1 MYDGSVNDVST
12 RLSTTNASLNALTKQ
27 FIALTSE
34 NVDGTINTYKEV
46 EKFLKDI
53 NDTTTLVSLLST
65 TKDEATESAN
75 QYTNASINNFKN
87 NYIDLKFNTI
97 NGSINT
103 IDGSIN
109 TLETSVAKLETQSS
123 KYLTSINEATTTA
136 LGGIKIG
143 YVDSE
148 KNVAV
153 KLEDQKAYVTI
164 TDFAIKKALGF
175 MPAAQNEHGEAY
187 TLAAASDTELGGI
200 KTGYTPT
207 GVNAN
212 KELPITLNSEGCAY
226 VTLTENAISSAYSYT
241 LPTATQSALGG
252 IKTGYTNTDK
262 NIGVN
267 VDNEGNAYVTL
278 TETAIKKAYTYTLPT
293 AGTSTLGGICT
304 GFSNTGSKVKV
315 DMSSNNAYVE
325 ITKDAINSAL
335 GHTPLESISKA
346 TEDTLG
352 LLKVGYKFNK
362 NNSILNIPV
371 KLDEKGNAYISIN
384 LEDLNCYGY
393 WIDI

>member
-1 MYDGSVNDVST
+1 MYDVSVNDLST
-12 RLSTTNASLNALTKQ
+12 RLSTTNASLNALKDQ

-34 NVDGTINTYKEV
+34 NVDGTINTYREV

-53 NDTTTLVSLLST
+53 NDTTTLVSLLTT
-65 TKDEATESAN
+65 TKTDAIKSAN
-75 QYTNASINNFKN
+75 QYTNTSINNFKN
-87 NYIDLKFNTI
+87 NYIDKKFTTYNTQF
-97 NGSINT
+97 NT

-109 TLETSVAKLETQSS
+109 TLETSVAALETQSS
-123 KYLTSINEATTTA
+123 KYLTSINEATTTE

-148 KNVAV
+148 ENVAV
-153 KLEDQKAYVTI
+153 KLEGQKAYVAL

-175 MPAAQNEHGEAY
+175 TPAAQGETY
-187 TLAAASDTELGGI
+187 TLPTASDVKLGGI

-212 KELPITLNSEGCAY
+212 KELPVTLNSEGCAY
-226 VTLTENAISSAYSYT
+226 VTLTEEAISSAYSYT

-267 VDNEGNAYVTL
+267 VDNDGNAYVTL
-278 TETAIKKAYTYTLPT
+278 TEAAIKNAYTYTLPK
-293 AGTSTLGGICT
+293 AGISTLGGICT
-304 GFSNTGSKVKV
+304 GFTNIGSKVKV
-315 DMSSNNAYVE
+315 DMSDNNAYVE

-335 GHTPLESISKA
+335 GYTPLESISKA

-352 LLKVGYKFNK
+352 LLKVGYTFNK

-371 KLDEKGNAYISIN
+371 KLDEEGNAYISIN

-393 WIDI
+393 KQ

>member
-1 MYDGSVNDVST
+1 MYNVSVNDIST
-12 RLSTTNASLNALTKQ
+12 RLSTTNASLNTLKAQ
-27 FIALTSE
+27 FTALTSE
-34 NVDGTINTYKEV
+34 NVNGTINTYKEV

-65 TKDEATESAN
+65 TKAEATESAN
-75 QYTNASINNFKN
+75 QYTNTSINNFKN
-87 NYIDLKFNTI
+87 NYIDPKFNTI

-103 IDGSIN
+103 INGSIN

-148 KNVAV
+148 TNVAV
-153 KLEDQKAYVTI
+153 KLEKQKAYVTI
-164 TDFAIKKALGF
+164 TDAAIKKALGF
-175 MPAAQNEHGEAY
+175 TPGEAY
-187 TLAAASDTELGGI
+187 TLTVASDTSLGGI

-207 GVNAN
+207 GANAS
-212 KELPITLNSEGCAY
+212 KQLPVTLNSEGCAY

-252 IKTGYTNTDK
+252 IKTGYTNKDK

-267 VDNEGNAYVTL
+267 VDNDGNAYVTL
-278 TETAIKKAYTYTLPT
+278 TEAAIKNAYTYTLPK
-293 AGTSTLGGICT
+293 AGISTLGGICT
-304 GFSNTGSKVKV
+304 DFTNIDSKVKV
-315 DMSSNNAYVE
+315 DMSDNNAYVE

-335 GHTPLESISKA
+335 GYTPLESISKA

-352 LLKVGYKFNK
+352 LLKVGYRFNK

-371 KLDEKGNAYISIN
+371 KLDEEGNAYISIN

-393 WIDI
+393 KQ

>member
-12 RLSTTNASLNALTKQ
+12 RLSTTNASLNELTEQ

-34 NVDGTINTYKEV
+34 NVNGTINTYKEV

-53 NDTTTLVSLLST
+53 NDTTTLVTLLDN
-65 TKDEATESAN
+65 TKNAAIESAN
-75 QYTNASINNFKN
+75 QYTNTSINNFKN
-87 NYIDLKFNTI
+87 NYIGPKFNTI

-109 TLETSVAKLETQSS
+109 TLETSVADLKTQSS
-123 KYLTSINEATTTA
+123 KYLTSINEATKTA

-148 KNVAV
+148 ENVAV

-164 TDFAIKKALGF
+164 TDAAIEKALGF
-175 MPAAQNEHGEAY
+175 KPAAQNEHGEAY
-187 TLAAASDTELGGI
+187 TLSVASDTELGGI

-241 LPTATQSALGG
+241 LPTAMQSALGG

-267 VDNEGNAYVTL
+267 VDNDGNAYVTL
-278 TETAIKKAYTYTLPT
+278 TETAIKNAYTYTLPT
-293 AGTSTLGGICT
+293 ASISKLGGICT
-304 GFSNTGSKVKV
+304 GFINTGSKVKV
-315 DMSSNNAYVE
+315 DMSDNNAYVE

-335 GHTPLESISKA
+335 GGYTPSDQISKA

-371 KLDEKGNAYISIN
+371 KLDEEGNAYISIN

-393 WIDI
+393 KQ

>member
-1 MYDGSVNDVST
+1 M
-12 RLSTTNASLNALTKQ
+12 
-27 FIALTSE
+27 I
-34 NVDGTINTYKEV
+34 
-46 EKFLKDI
+46 
-53 NDTTTLVSLLST
+53 TTT
-65 TKDEATESAN
+65 E
-75 QYTNASINNFKN
+75 
-87 NYIDLKFNTI
+87 
-97 NGSINT
+97 
-103 IDGSIN
+103 
-109 TLETSVAKLETQSS
+109 
-123 KYLTSINEATTTA
+123 

-175 MPAAQNEHGEAY
+175 TPGEAY
-187 TLAAASDTELGGI
+187 TLTVASDTSLGGI

-207 GVNAN
+207 GANAS
-212 KELPITLNSEGCAY
+212 KQLPVTLNSEGCAY

-241 LPTATQSALGG
+241 LPTAMQSALGG

-267 VDNEGNAYVTL
+267 VDNDGNAYVTL
-278 TETAIKKAYTYTLPT
+278 TEAAIKNAYTYTLPT
-293 AGTSTLGGICT
+293 ASSSKLGGICT
-304 GFSNTGSKVKV
+304 GFTNIGSKVKV
-315 DMSSNNAYVE
+315 DMSDNNAYVE

-335 GHTPLESISKA
+335 GGYTPSDQISKA

-371 KLDEKGNAYISIN
+371 KLDEEGNAYISIN

-393 WIDI
+393 KQ

>member
-1 MYDGSVNDVST
+1 MYDGSVNEVST
-12 RLSTTNASLNALTKQ
+12 RLSTTNASLNALKDQ
-27 FIALTSE
+27 FTALTSE

-65 TKDEATESAN
+65 TKTEAIESAN
-75 QYTNASINNFKN
+75 QYTNTSINNFKN
-87 NYIDLKFNTI
+87 NYIDPKFTTYNTKF
-97 NGSINT
+97 NT

-109 TLETSVAKLETQSS
+109 TLETSVAELKTQSS

-153 KLEDQKAYVTI
+153 RLSEQKAYVTI
-164 TDFAIKKALGF
+164 TDAAIKKALGF
-175 MPAAQNEHGEAY
+175 TPAAQNENGEAY
-187 TLAAASDTELGGI
+187 TLPTASDVKLGGI

-212 KELPITLNSEGCAY
+212 KELPVTLNSEGCAY
-226 VTLTENAISSAYSYT
+226 VTLTEKAISSAYSYT
-241 LPTATQSALGG
+241 LPTAMQSALGG

-267 VDNEGNAYVTL
+267 VDNDGNAYVTL
-278 TETAIKKAYTYTLPT
+278 TEAAIKNAYTYTLPT
-293 AGTSTLGGICT
+293 ASISKLGGICT
-304 GFSNTGSKVKV
+304 GFTNIGSKVKV
-315 DMSSNNAYVE
+315 DMSDNNAYVE

-335 GHTPLESISKA
+335 GYTPSEPISKA
-346 TEDTLG
+346 DENTLG
-352 LLKVGYKFNK
+352 LLKVGYTFNK

-371 KLDEKGNAYISIN
+371 KLDEEGNAYISIN

-393 WIDI
+393 KQ

>member
-1 MYDGSVNDVST
+1 MYDGSVNEVST
-12 RLSTTNASLNALTKQ
+12 RLSTTNASLNALKDQ
-27 FIALTSE
+27 FTALTSE
-34 NVDGTINTYKEV
+34 NVNGTINTYKEV

-65 TKDEATESAN
+65 TKTEATESAK
-75 QYTNASINNFKN
+75 QYTNTSINNFKN
-87 NYIDLKFNTI
+87 NYIDPKFNTI

-103 IDGSIN
+103 
-109 TLETSVAKLETQSS
+109 LETSVAELETQSS

-143 YVDSE
+143 YVASE
-148 KNVAV
+148 NNVAV

-175 MPAAQNEHGEAY
+175 TPAAQNENGEAY
-187 TLAAASDTELGGI
+187 TLAVASDTSLGGI

-207 GVNAN
+207 GANAS
-212 KELPITLNSEGCAY
+212 KQLPVTLNSDGCAY

-241 LPTATQSALGG
+241 LPTAMRSALGG

-278 TETAIKKAYTYTLPT
+278 TETAIKNAYTYTLPT
-293 AGTSTLGGICT
+293 ASSSKLGGICT
-304 GFSNTGSKVKV
+304 GFTNIGSKVKV
-315 DMSSNNAYVE
+315 DMSDNNAYVE

-335 GHTPLESISKA
+335 GYTPSEPISKA
-346 TEDTLG
+346 DENTLG
-352 LLKVGYKFNK
+352 LLKVGYTFNK

-371 KLDEKGNAYISIN
+371 KLDEESNAYISIN
-384 LEDLNCYGY
+384 KLL
-393 WIDI
+393 WL

>member
-1 MYDGSVNDVST
+1 MYNVSVNDIST
-12 RLSTTNASLNALTKQ
+12 RLSTTNASLNELTEQ

-34 NVDGTINTYKEV
+34 NVNGTINTYKEV

-65 TKDEATESAN
+65 TKAEATESAN
-75 QYTNASINNFKN
+75 QYTNTSINNFKN
-87 NYIDLKFNTI
+87 NYIDPKFNTI

-153 KLEDQKAYVTI
+153 KLEKQKAYVTI
-164 TDFAIKKALGF
+164 TDAAIKKALGF
-175 MPAAQNEHGEAY
+175 TPAAQNENGEAY
-187 TLAAASDTELGGI
+187 TLTVANDTELGGI

-207 GVNAN
+207 GANAS
-212 KELPITLNSEGCAY
+212 KQLPVTLNSDGCAY
-226 VTLTENAISSAYSYT
+226 VTLTEEAISSAYSYT

-267 VDNEGNAYVTL
+267 VDNKGNAYVTL
-278 TETAIKKAYTYTLPT
+278 TEAAIKNAYTYKLPK
-293 AGTSTLGGICT
+293 AGISTLGGICT
-304 GFSNTGSKVKV
+304 NFTNIGSKVKV
-315 DMSSNNAYVE
+315 DMSDNNAYVE

-335 GHTPLESISKA
+335 GDTSLESISKA

-371 KLDEKGNAYISIN
+371 KLDEEGNAYISIN

-393 WIDI
+393 KQ

>member
-1 MYDGSVNDVST
+1 MYDGSVNDVSI
-12 RLSTTNASLNALTKQ
+12 RLSTTNASLNALKGQ
-27 FIALTSE
+27 FTALTSE
-34 NVDGTINTYKEV
+34 NVDGTINTYREV

-65 TKDEATESAN
+65 TKDDATESAN
-75 QYTNASINNFKN
+75 QYTNTSINNFKN
-87 NYIDLKFNTI
+87 NYIVPKFNTI

-109 TLETSVAKLETQSS
+109 TLETSVAALETQSS

-136 LGGIKIG
+136 LGGIKLG

-153 KLEDQKAYVTI
+153 RLSEQKAYVTL
-164 TDFAIKKALGF
+164 TDVAIKKALGF

-187 TLAAASDTELGGI
+187 TLAVASDTELGGI

-315 DMSSNNAYVE
+315 DMSDNNAYVE

-335 GHTPLESISKA
+335 GYTPLDQISKA

-384 LEDLNCYGY
+384 LEVLNCYGY
-393 WIDI
+393 KQ